1 MLRSIRSLP
10 VVGCGDQ
17 RKRRIPEREERMSFP
32 PLSRRAML
40 GGTCTLSARW
50 ILAQSKA
57 EVDSLSNRAA
67 ELEEGEADAEGNSV
81 AARVPVIDESIGSD
95 VELFVDRHRIAS
107 TNGVDLRL
115 QRPRRAEPAIRF
127 DRPWEGPT
135 SAYVTVFEDGGRYRM
150 YYRGSPGDG
159 QSEVTCYAESNDAI
173 EWRRPDL
180 RLFDWR
186 GSSANNIVWRG
197 VGVHN
202 FTPFKDSRPDVPD
215 RERYKAVGRGTDPK
229 IALHAFASPD
239 GIRWSPLSSRPVF
252 TEGRFDSQ
260 NLAFWDPS
268 RERYRCYFRTPYRG
282 VRGIGVVESDDF
294 RQWESPRLIRLH
306 PPLAEHFYT
315 NATIPYIRNPRYYLA
330 FPKRYL
336 PKRRRL
342 EDHGSDGISEAV
354 FLSSRDG
361 LHFDRTF
368 MEAWVRPGGDR
379 RNWGDRSSMT
389 AWGLLQTADAELSV
403 YISQHY
409 RFDTA
414 HLLRRTLRLDGFA
427 SAHAGYAGGD
437 IVTTPIRFDGRRLV
451 LNYSTGAAGSVRVEM
466 QSEAGKAMPGFAL
479 ADAPELYGDATQE
492 TYRWNHG
499 HSVSSLAGKRV
510 RIRFVL
516 KDCDLYSYRFQE

>member
-1 MLRSIRSLP
+1 MRIR
-10 VVGCGDQ
+10 
-17 RKRRIPEREERMSFP
+17 FP
-32 PLSRRAML
+32 SPSRRAIL
-40 GGTCTLSARW
+40 GGVCALAGRR

-57 EVDSLSNRAA
+57 EGDALSNRAA
-67 ELEEGEADAEGNSV
+67 EGEEGEAEAGGNS
-81 AARVPVIDESIGSD
+81 AAERGPVIDESIGSD

-127 DRPWEGPT
+127 DRPWEGPS
-135 SAYVTVFEDGGRYRM
+135 SAYVTVFEDEGRYRM

-159 QSEVTCYAESNDAI
+159 RSEVTCYAESDDAI
-173 EWRRPDL
+173 SWRRPDL
-180 RLFDWR
+180 GLFDWH
-186 GSSANNIVWRG
+186 GSRANNIVWRG

-229 IALHAFASPD
+229 TALHAFASRD
-239 GIRWSPLSSRPVF
+239 GIRWTPVSPQPVF
-252 TEGRFDSQ
+252 TEGKFDSQ
-260 NLAFWDPS
+260 NLAFWDAN
-268 RERYRCYFRTPYRG
+268 RDRYRCYFRTQYRG

-294 RQWESPRLIRLH
+294 RRWERPRLIRLD

-315 NATIPYIRNPRYYLA
+315 NATIPYDRNPRYYLA

-342 EDHGSDGISEAV
+342 QDHESDGISEAV

-368 MEAWVRPGGDR
+368 MEAWVRPGRDR

-389 AWGLLQTADAELSV
+389 AWGLLQTAEAELSI

-409 RFDTA
+409 RFNTA
-414 HLLRRTLRLDGFA
+414 HLLRRTLRVDGFA

-437 IVTTPIRFDGRRLV
+437 IVTTPFRFDGRRLV

-466 QSEAGKAMPGFAL
+466 QSESGMPMPGFAL
-479 ADAPELYGDATQE
+479 ADATELYGDATRE
-492 TYRWNHG
+492 TYGWKQGHG
-499 HSVSSLAGKRV
+499 VASLSGKRV